1 MKKIL
6 QGLSG
11 LKIVGADIVEVAP
24 GKSLF
29 HRLLSLTNIFTSFVV
44 YDTQDEI
51 TQIAAANIGWDLLA
65 LMAKAP
71 LVA

>member
-1 MKKIL
+1 MSNDSSCALQEIKKIL

-24 GKSLF
+24 D
-29 HRLLSLTNIFTSFVV
+29 

-51 TQIAAANIGWDLLA
+51 TQIAAANIGWEILA
-65 LMAKAP
+65 LMAKTP
-71 LVA
+71 LTE